1 MSGHDAELDQFRQG
15 VSCAVLLERATPP
28 WQLDRKGSTRRA
40 LKYRRQE
47 GEVVIVNHDGR
58 GWWDPQGSAKGDV
71 FDLVQFLDPGLNFG
85 QVRKALRPFVGL
97 SPTYPEALP
106 KRAVSQPDRPLPE
119 RWAARLRLRLGS
131 RGWDYLAG
139 ARAIP
144 RPRPPGSKRGR
155 CRAGWGLRKRVVRT
169 SRRGRSGLPRR
180 GSRARLQRL
189 APWRHQDPVPVRWR
203 SRTDPAGRARGA
215 NRRT

>member
-28 WQLDRKGSTRRA
+28 WQLDRQGSTRRA

-97 SPTYPEALP
+97 SRPTQKPCLDVQCLSPTGPCRSVGQHGHASGQA
-106 KRAVSQPDRPLPE
+106 RADGTIWLARVPSLAASFWQQARPIPCGMGLTG
-119 RWAARLRLRLGS
+119 AHGS
-131 RGWDYLAG
+131 RIATKP
-139 ARAIP
+139 ARFATSRFADPTSKARSEAAP
-144 RPRPPGSKRGR
+144 RPF
-155 CRAGWGLRKRVVRT
+155 
-169 SRRGRSGLPRR
+169 SG
-180 GSRARLQRL
+180 
-189 APWRHQDPVPVRWR
+189 
-203 SRTDPAGRARGA
+203 
-215 NRRT
+215 